1 MNRCC
6 LDRVVDFFFL
16 QTGYGLQTAPLIWF
30 RSLIGSCLVTVTH
43 VESNLEPE
51 RIVLCFVFFLLF
63 SVVYS
68 WFPERKKKKR
78 KTVKAIKIFVV
89 LSENL
94 TRLHFLLGFWRE
106 SSKAVKDDG
115 ISFPHDCMYMAI
127 GWQ

>member
-1 MNRCC
+1 LFIFFSSNLLRPPNRA
-6 LDRVVDFFFL
+6 
-16 QTGYGLQTAPLIWF
+16 TN
-30 RSLIGSCLVTVTH
+30 LVTVTH

-78 KTVKAIKIFVV
+78 KTVKAIKFFFV

-94 TRLHFLLGFWRE
+94 TRLHVLLGFWRE

-115 ISFPHDCMYMAI
+115 ISLPHDCMYMAI